1 MAAMNF
7 LKKTAC
13 WTGVFFGIL
22 SIIRVSALFGDQS
35 AGIIQK
41 VKVTAGWY
49 GLKHHK
55 KLTANGQRFD
65 MNKNTLAHRTLPLG
79 TKVRLA
85 TLDNKKSVVGVVND
99 RGPFTK
105 GRDLDVSYSIA
116 RQLGFVRKGVA
127 RLYLSTLEGN
137 LENGVGPGRGIK
149 FSRDLV
155 RNDS

>member
-13 WTGVFFGIL
+13 WTGVFFGLL
-22 SIIRVSALFGDQS
+22 SIMGVSVLFGGQS
-35 AGIIQK
+35 ERIIQR

-65 MNKNTLAHRTLPLG
+65 MHKNTLAHRTLPLG

-116 RQLGFVRKGVA
+116 KQLGFVRKGVA
-127 RLYLSTLEGN
+127 KLYLSTLEGN
-137 LENGVGPGRGIK
+137 LDNGVEPGRENK

-155 RNDS
+155 QNDS